1 MNIIYRKKPKELG
14 FVINIYHVD
23 VNNCSMRDEVCVALL
38 GPPGKKGT
46 NIFIYAT
53 VIIIRLLFDC
63 LVM

>member
-46 NIFIYAT
+46 ESLQTY
-53 VIIIRLLFDC
+53 LYMLQ
-63 LVM
+63 